1 MSIDQGTQIAMHAT
15 TTLWQWAVI
24 PSANPQIYIPAP
36 SFDQATAIAKDLTS
50 GLRPE
55 FYCYFPV
62 PDALRQKVDI
72 PPLPTPPDVP
82 RGFGPWQPVSAATA
96 DCLVSSPAA
105 MAAVEQDRRIV
116 YFAAAPLGMDVRRL
130 SCRCHREPAR
140 PLAA

>member
-1 MSIDQGTQIAMHAT
+1 MTDQDTRIAMHAT

-36 SFDQATAIAKDLTS
+36 SYEQAAAIARDLTG

-55 FYCYFPV
+55 FYCYFHV

-72 PPLPTPPDVP
+72 PPLPTPPAKL

-96 DCLVSSPAA
+96 DCLAPSPAVVTT
-105 MAAVEQDRRIV
+105 VEQDHRTT
-116 YFAAAPLGMDVRRL
+116 YFAAAPLGMEVRRL
-130 SCRCHREPAR
+130 ACRCHRAPAQ